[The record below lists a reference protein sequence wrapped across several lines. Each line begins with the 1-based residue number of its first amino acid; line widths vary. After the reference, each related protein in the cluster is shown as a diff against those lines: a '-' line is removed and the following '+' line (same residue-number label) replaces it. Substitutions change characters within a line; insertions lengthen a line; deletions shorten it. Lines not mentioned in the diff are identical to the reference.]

1 MATYRAIEA
10 VSQAIIG
17 LLKAAP
23 LPPEFSTLEI
33 KSYRPADFSDDP
45 PSPGISLYLYRVSV
59 NTVRRMLPRPV
70 DQNGNRHRPALPID
84 LHYLLTPWATMP
96 ETQQILLGWS
106 MRVLEDTPL
115 LSSALLNPDVFL
127 PDETVEI
134 VSEPLPL
141 QEIINIW
148 DAFKPNFQ
156 ISAAY
161 SVRMVPIDSLIVEPE
176 GALVQSRTFT
186 VGKGPVL

>member
-1 MATYRAIEA
+1 MASYRAIEA
-10 VSQAIIG
+10 VSQAMIG
-17 LLKAAP
+17 VLKAAP

-33 KSYRPADFSDDP
+33 KSYRPADFSDEP
-45 PSPGISLYLYRVSV
+45 PNPGISLYLYRISV
-59 NTVRRMLPRPV
+59 NTVRRTLPRPV

-84 LHYLLTPWATMP
+84 LHYLLTPWATSA

-115 LSSALLNPDVFL
+115 LSSELLNPDVFL

-141 QEIINIW
+141 QDIINIW
-148 DAFKPNFQ
+148 DAITPNLPH
-156 ISAAY
+156 SAAY
-161 SVRMVPIDSLIVEPE
+161 SLRMLPMYSLI
-176 GALVQSRTFT
+176 
-186 VGKGPVL
+186 

>member
-1 MATYRAIEA
+1 MASYRAIEA

-17 LLKAAP
+17 LLKAAS
-23 LPPEFSTLEI
+23 LPPEFSTIEI
-33 KSYRPADFSDDP
+33 KSFRPADFSDDP
-45 PSPGISLYLYRVSV
+45 PNPGISLYLYRISV
-59 NTVRRMLPRPV
+59 NTIRRTLPRQV
-70 DQNGNRHRPALPID
+70 DQNGNRHRQALPID
-84 LHYLLTPWATMP
+84 LHYLLTPWATSA

-115 LSSALLNPDVFL
+115 LSSQLLNSDVFQ

-141 QEIINIW
+141 QDIINIW

-156 ISAAY
+156 VSAAY

-176 GALVQSRTFT
+176 GAPVQTRAFT
-186 VGKGPVL
+186 LGKGPEQ

>member
-1 MATYRAIEA
+1 MASYRAIEA

-17 LLKAAP
+17 LLKGSP

-33 KSYRPADFSDDP
+33 KSYRPADFSDNP
-45 PSPGISLYLYRVSV
+45 PNPGISLYLYRISV
-59 NTVRRMLPRPV
+59 NTVRRTLPRQV

-84 LHYLLTPWATMP
+84 LHYLLTPWATSA

-115 LSSALLNPDVFL
+115 LSSQLLNPDVFL

-141 QEIINIW
+141 QDIINIW

-161 SVRMVPIDSLIVEPE
+161 SVRMVPIDSLIVEPD
-176 GALVQSRTFT
+176 GTPVQTRVFT
-186 VGKGPVL
+186 LGKGPVQ

>member
-17 LLKAAP
+17 LLKTAP
-23 LPPEFSTLEI
+23 LPSEFTTLEI

-45 PSPGISLYLYRVSV
+45 PNPGISLYLYRVAV
-59 NTVRRMLPRPV
+59 NTVRRTLPRPV
-70 DQNGNRHRPALPID
+70 DQNGLRHQPALPID

-115 LSSALLNPDVFL
+115 LSSALLNPDVFQ

-161 SVRMVPIDSLIVEPE
+161 SVRMVPIDSLILELE
-176 GALVQSRTFT
+176 GTPVQTRAFT
-186 VGKGPVL
+186 LGKGPVR

>member
-1 MATYRAIEA
+1 MASYRAIEA

-17 LLKAAP
+17 LLKASP
-23 LPPEFSTLEI
+23 PPPELPPFDI
-33 KSYRPADFSDDP
+33 KMYRPGSFSEEP
-45 PSPGISLYLYRVSV
+45 PDPGISLYLYRVSV
-59 NTVRRMLPRPV
+59 NTVRRTLPRPV
-70 DQNGNRHRPALPID
+70 DQNGYRHRAALPVD
-84 LHYLLTPWATMP
+84 LYYLLTPWSSVP
-96 ETQQILLGWS
+96 ETQQMLLGWS

-127 PDETVEI
+127 PEETVEI
-134 VSEPLPL
+134 VSEHLSL

-161 SVRMVPIDSLIVEPE
+161 SVRMVPIDSLIIEPD
-176 GALVQSRTFT
+176 GALVQTRTFN
-186 VGKGPVL
+186 VGKGPIQ

>member
-1 MATYRAIEA
+1 MASYRAIEA
-10 VSQAIIG
+10 VSQAMIG
-17 LLKAAP
+17 VLKAAL

-33 KSYRPADFSDDP
+33 KLYRPADFGDNP
-45 PSPGISLYLYRVSV
+45 PNPGISLYLYRISV
-59 NTVRRMLPRPV
+59 NTIKRTLPRPV
-70 DQNGNRHRPALPID
+70 DQNGYRHRPALPVD
-84 LHYLLTPWATMP
+84 LHYLLTPWSGSA
-96 ETQQILLGWS
+96 EAQQILLGWS

-115 LSSALLNPDVFL
+115 LSSELLNPDVFL
-127 PDETVEI
+127 PDENVEI

-161 SVRMVPIDSLIVEPE
+161 SVRMVPIDSLIVESE
-176 GALVQSRTFT
+176 GTPVQTRVFT
-186 VGKGPVL
+186 AGKGSVQ